1 MCVNCS
7 STQTEI
13 VGSKS
18 RRRWLWESYD
28 NAHCPIIGTC
38 LSHGDLLKIGKRLRL
53 QFEEGFHDYDLHAYF
68 VKAAIHDSKEARAIH
83 KMLDQRHKGALRRF
97 GRLKCEDDIIAIWE
111 EMKEAGQ
118 IAGAFYAIMTL
129 RHVSKELRA
138 QIFGEVHML
147 SHLIGASFRKQG
159 MEVASLKGQ
168 LNTLQ
173 EKRERVE
180 SGLHTALEERDA
192 RIGDLEIQIA
202 QARSKPVTE
211 SKPIAAPVE
220 QFDQQKTQLVIES
233 ARARALHAETEA
245 KSLLQ
250 ENKAMQKRMQELE
263 RQVMLMAPAEEE
275 SIDQPNLEG
284 QSILYLGGRHNQIPH
299 FQKLAN
305 SFGAKLVYHDGGLED
320 SISRIDEVLPSVD
333 CVFCPIDCV
342 SHAACIRAKHGCK
355 KYGKTFVPLRSA
367 SKSSL
372 KQALVDIGK

>member
-192 RIGDLEIQIA
+192 RISDLEVQIA

-211 SKPIAAPVE
+211 SRPIIAPVE

-233 ARARALHAETEA
+233 ARARALQAETEA

-250 ENKAMQKRMQELE
+250 ENKAMQKRMQDLE

>member
-192 RIGDLEIQIA
+192 RISDLEVQIA

-211 SKPIAAPVE
+211 SKPIIAPVE

-250 ENKAMQKRMQELE
+250 ENKAMQKRMQDLE